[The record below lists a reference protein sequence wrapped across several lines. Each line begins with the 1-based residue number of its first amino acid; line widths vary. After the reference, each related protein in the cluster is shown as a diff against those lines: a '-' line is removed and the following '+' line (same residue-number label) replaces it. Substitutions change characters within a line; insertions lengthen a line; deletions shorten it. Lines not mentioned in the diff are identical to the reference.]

1 LKSLWNDN
9 DTVEFKDDLDYR
21 VYTSNL
27 LGRSDELVLHG
38 GGNTSVKSTIGG
50 KEVLY
55 VKGSGWDLVSIER
68 PGFPAVELNFLQDMA
83 KVESLSDS
91 EMVAGQRE
99 AMMDKSS
106 PNPSVEAIL
115 HAIIPFKYVDHT
127 HADAVVTLSNNING
141 EKIIKELYPNYLIM
155 PYIMPGFILAR
166 EVYLATKD
174 LDWSQCEGII
184 LHNHGIFTFDDDAKI
199 SYEKMIDAVTIAEN
213 HLEQN
218 ATLDLKE
225 INPIELNIE
234 PLIQIIQDSKGF
246 ALSYKINQ
254 SPLAL
259 NYSMQDPEKL
269 VQGVLT
275 PEHIIRTKRHP
286 LVLETGSTIQN
297 ELDNY
302 IKEYTQY
309 FEEFSS
315 DEIMLNPTPN
325 YCVIKG
331 YGIVSFGKNEKEVT
345 IIDDIITHTMKAV
358 MQAQI
363 LGAYQSISL
372 KDSFAM
378 EYWELEQ
385 AKLK

>member
-27 LGRSDELVLHG
+27 LGRSD
-38 GGNTSVKSTIGG
+38 
-50 KEVLY
+50 EVLY

-99 AMMDKSS
+99 AMMDKPS

-234 PLIQIIQDSKGF
+234 SLIQIIQDSKGF
-246 ALSYKINQ
+246 ELSYKINQ

-286 LVLETGSTIQN
+286 LVLEADSTIQN

>member
-38 GGNTSVKSTIGG
+38 GGNTSVKSTVGG

-174 LDWSQCEGII
+174 LDWNQCEGII

-225 INPIELNIE
+225 INPIEFNIE
-234 PLIQIIQDSKGF
+234 SLIQIIQDSKGF
-246 ALSYKINQ
+246 ELSYKINQ

-331 YGIVSFGKNEKEVT
+331 YGIVSFGKNEKEAM